1 MALIDLK
8 TNLAKRIE
16 YDKQDLS
23 TQRVSNAE
31 SNYDKFQSDD
41 GQFIQKD
48 IGERYRNT
56 KNDGGLFRGGIALQ
70 AERSIEDAERVG
82 KFLGTGKGRIFTL
95 KQLFLQSKNASKNTR
110 IYNPLSTIVSLPN
123 NITQQRHVNTGDGT
137 LGGFLG
143 GLIGFPSKKK
153 SGKGAAVTLF
163 SKDRKGTLQVRYDG
177 LSPDIAPLNKLDNNT
192 ELPKDFIKFK
202 FAPMEGTSVANA
214 NDYIIFRAYIDGL
227 TESVSPS
234 WASTQYV
241 GKSDPVYNYEG
252 AERTVSFNLK
262 LAAGT
267 ALELDAIY
275 SKVHKLTSLC
285 YPEYMQDS
293 FLQSGTKTQETEN
306 GLQQVP
312 VFKTRQKPPLIR
324 FRIGELYG
332 NSWTNGKTKDGVM
345 AVIDSLSYTYPDNS
359 TWEWRRGQRVPKL
372 IDVAFTLK
380 IIHEETPHKDS
391 IDFYGY
397 YPTKLYNYR
406 NPKSKKGSESGGVNV

>member
-153 SGKGAAVTLF
+153 SGEGAVTFF
-163 SKDRKGTLQVRYDG
+163 SKDRKKNLQLRYDG
-177 LSPDIAPLNKLDNNT
+177 ASINTQGILRKYSRNEKLP
-192 ELPKDFIKFK
+192 EDFIKFRIRDAVNGK
-202 FAPMEGTSVANA
+202 WLIFPALISGVTDNSSAETTPIQYIGRPDKVYVYGGTDRTIGFSMKVVALNEGDITTIWEKMNYLKGLVHPQFKEFKNDSGESVGLGTRPVAP
-214 NDYIIFRAYIDGL
+214 IIYLTIGDMFVNTPGFFKSINVTVPENTNWETKDGL
-227 TESVSPS
+227 QFPHVCDVSFDF
-234 WASTQYV
+234 QYI
-241 GKSDPVYNYEG
+241 GKETPTMLSKNYEG
-252 AERTVSFNLK
+252 KVGERVLLDREGREFLASGEQPTRPKIPIVS
-262 LAAGT
+262 
-267 ALELDAIY
+267 EDD
-275 SKVHKLTSLC
+275 
-285 YPEYMQDS
+285 DS
-293 FLQSGTKTQETEN
+293 
-306 GLQQVP
+306 
-312 VFKTRQKPPLIR
+312 
-324 FRIGELYG
+324 
-332 NSWTNGKTKDGVM
+332 
-345 AVIDSLSYTYPDNS
+345 
-359 TWEWRRGQRVPKL
+359 
-372 IDVAFTLK
+372 
-380 IIHEETPHKDS
+380 S
-391 IDFYGY
+391 IDDD
-397 YPTKLYNYR
+397 LII
-406 NPKSKKGSESGGVNV
+406 ED